1 MKFSSAQ
8 EAIDTLH
15 LEPLHGEG
23 GYFATS
29 HRDQHGN
36 AIYFLMA
43 PGQFSSWHKLN
54 ERETWVFLDG
64 APVELFTRS
73 DSGLA
78 QRNVLSH
85 DEGEFQFSIPPATWM
100 AARTT
105 GDFSL
110 VLCFLAPPFTEMTLL
125 SKENFEL
132 WKKMEPSVPELI
144 HDY

>member
-1 MKFSSAQ
+1 VKFSSAQ

-15 LEPLHGEG
+15 LEPLQGEG

-36 AIYFLMA
+36 AIYFLMT

-78 QRNVLSH
+78 QRSVLSH
-85 DEGEFQFSIPPATWM
+85 DGGEFQFSIAPATWM

-144 HDY
+144 HD

>member
-1 MKFSSAQ
+1 M
-8 EAIDTLH
+8 T
-15 LEPLHGEG
+15 
-23 GYFATS
+23 
-29 HRDQHGN
+29 
-36 AIYFLMA
+36 

-73 DSGLA
+73 DSGLT
-78 QRNVLSH
+78 QRTVLSH
-85 DEGEFQFSIPPATWM
+85 DEGEFQFSIPPTTWM

-144 HDY
+144 HV